1 MTVCRPDSPIV
12 EQGILLRELNHR
24 INSGLASAIN
34 LVSAAAVRAEGAEA
48 KRALSDVVELLHGY
62 ADVQQALAM
71 PKGKALIDAATYI
84 RMMGCA
90 MRRSLLDR
98 MNIRLALATESLP
111 LQPERCRRLGLI
123 VHGLVTNAARHACFE
138 ARTGEIK
145 VKLTRT
151 GALVNCVVLDNG
163 SRSARGA
170 AGRGL
175 RISNDLAKDL
185 DGRVEHGFGIDFT
198 SVVLSFPL
206 TERERQ
212 ANGAIAKRRIIRSP
226 RQPTVSPSDASALCT
241 GASCPDRG
249 SRPLQLRWDAN
260 RAREGAPGL
269 CSVQPRMCWAS
280 CCHPA
285 TAWTCYETSSANHT
299 EIDQAA
305 RKRKLRGPG
314 GLAARACRNRAEL
327 AATIMPLLPSRV
339 PRSCARRSCSRATG
353 KPPSR

>member
-34 LVSAAAVRAEGAEA
+34 LVSAAAVRVEGPEA
-48 KRALSDVVELLHGY
+48 KRALSDMVELLHGY

-71 PKGKALIDAATYI
+71 PRGKALIDAATYI

-123 VHGLVTNAARHACFE
+123 VHGLVTDAAKHACFE

-145 VKLTRT
+145 VKLTRI
-151 GALVNCVVLDNG
+151 GAVVNCVVLDNG

-175 RISNDLAKDL
+175 RISNDLAKGL
-185 DGRVEHGFGIDFT
+185 GGRVEHGFGDGFH
-198 SVVLSFPL
+198 
-206 TERERQ
+206 
-212 ANGAIAKRRIIRSP
+212 IR
-226 RQPTVSPSDASALCT
+226 
-241 GASCPDRG
+241 
-249 SRPLQLRWDAN
+249 RPLVSAD
-260 RAREGAPGL
+260 RA
-269 CSVQPRMCWAS
+269 
-280 CCHPA
+280 
-285 TAWTCYETSSANHT
+285 
-299 EIDQAA
+299 
-305 RKRKLRGPG
+305 
-314 GLAARACRNRAEL
+314 
-327 AATIMPLLPSRV
+327 
-339 PRSCARRSCSRATG
+339 
-353 KPPSR
+353 